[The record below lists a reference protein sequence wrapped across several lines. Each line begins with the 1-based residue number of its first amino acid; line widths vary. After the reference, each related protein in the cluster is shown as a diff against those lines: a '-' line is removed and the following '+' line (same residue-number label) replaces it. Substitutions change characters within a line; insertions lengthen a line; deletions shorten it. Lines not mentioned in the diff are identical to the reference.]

1 MSLSVIVF
9 PSFRLI
15 CSYFVFVTIIIL
27 DLTLHICIFIIHAE
41 YFWLVMTGLKE
52 IFYALMLRFVYI
64 TFSLLTELAYVPAE
78 DFDGIDLI

>member
-1 MSLSVIVF
+1 MYIYHPRGVF
-9 PSFRLI
+9 LAGYD
-15 CSYFVFVTIIIL
+15 C
-27 DLTLHICIFIIHAE
+27 
-41 YFWLVMTGLKE
+41 LKE